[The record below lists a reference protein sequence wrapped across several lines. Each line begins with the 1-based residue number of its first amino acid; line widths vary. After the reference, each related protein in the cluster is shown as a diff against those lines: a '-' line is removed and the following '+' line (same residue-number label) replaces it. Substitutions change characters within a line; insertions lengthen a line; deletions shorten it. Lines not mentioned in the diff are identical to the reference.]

1 MHPLFRRA
9 LSNAAAKGQPVLIVL
24 AGSNGAGKS
33 TFYRH
38 ALQDT
43 GLPFVNADVIAK
55 RMNPQDP
62 GAIAYESMHAAEAE
76 RRSLF
81 EARESFVMET
91 VLSDTQGAKLTF
103 FQEARDA
110 GYCLIVIHIWI
121 PSPEI
126 SAARVL
132 HRVQT
137 GGHDV
142 PDQKLIERF
151 PRTQANAAMALR
163 MANLGLV
170 YDNSRR
176 DQPYIHQETWLEG
189 SKHPTGATAPTAPRK
204 PRR

>member
-9 LSNAAAKGQPVLIVL
+9 LSNAAIQRQPVLIVL

-38 ALQDT
+38 ALQHT
-43 GLPFVNADVIAK
+43 ALPFVNADVIAQ
-55 RMNPQDP
+55 RMNPQDR
-62 GAIAYESMHAAEAE
+62 GTLAYEAMHAAEAA
-76 RRSLF
+76 RRALF

-103 FQEARDA
+103 FREARSA

-121 PSPEI
+121 ASPEI

-163 MANLGLV
+163 IADLGLV

-176 DQPYIHQETWLEG
+176 DQPFIHKETWLEG
-189 SKHPTGATAPTAPRK
+189 EKQPTGVTAPRK